1 MRFTRFFRASVCLAG
16 VAGLFFLTA
25 NHAASQE
32 GPEDIFNRG
41 VTLLQDGQYPAAEQA
56 FSQMIERFERDAER
70 LFGPRF
76 GAVYFHRAL
85 ALEGQ
90 RRFQEAA
97 DDFEVSATRYANRQG
112 DRRTN
117 PYATMAL
124 MHSGIALMNV
134 ENPDYELILEIFQR
148 FQRAVKDDP
157 ADAAHIAYNRATL
170 IASIAIGEARA
181 QRPRNAAQTF
191 RRLMSDPGG
200 FCHETRS
207 SFHMTQQTIHA
218 AASEII
224 ESFQVNS
231 IPDAGLEFVDEF
243 RPVLTEDRAISYF
256 YTPRYL
262 EAASN
267 AAREGD
273 YAFALSIYSIL
284 PTSQQVLDGLVFNR
298 SRLEAFPHDDGRPR
312 EMANILDRI
321 EQRVR
326 QDVESGTPVDAW
338 VLDGVARVFFL
349 NGNQQAAFGTYR
361 TLIEMFPQSQLRPQ
375 MLYYAAATASTTG
388 RLAATQQYGELF
400 IDEFPDHELRDR
412 VEELLL
418 ESLFWNARYEEA
430 LTVGREVRERATED
444 EMVEL
449 SDFVIGGSLYF
460 LGNFPEAE
468 RELRAFREKWPD
480 SERTEPARYYL
491 ADNLARLNR
500 FVEAGAMLDSFLN
513 DYPNSELLD
522 LALYSR
528 ANVHYNLEEL
538 NPAVTRLGQF
548 LSERPNSGVRDQ
560 ALNLLGN
567 INDSLENVETAEQNY
582 RDALAF
588 ARRLGNHATAAQSL
602 IFLMGLLSEDEERD
616 EEVADLAEEFFRD
629 HPNDMN
635 RARAAV
641 VPLEAMDRLGRI
653 DDGLARVEALIPTFG
668 NDLDAAGMEDLI
680 LSYVEYAE
688 AGGLG
693 MAELRERLY
702 NFPGV
707 PESAVALRA
716 RLMMALIDFYEQ
728 RIREEDDEATVARME
743 GEIRGV
749 FGQLRR
755 EFPIERLSNYILV
768 RVGDYLVR
776 FEEFAAAREYFNR
789 AIESPDTE
797 FQDRAIFNL
806 GYLLLLSESRDDNRR
821 AFGYFDRI
829 MEDFRFDRLL
839 VEETFRLRAL
849 GHEMLEEWDQVE
861 SVWREYLRH
870 EGGAFRRYQTEAF
883 YKIGLS
889 FDRRGQWDAAMDN
902 YAQVWVLDPGN
913 LLFSAPAWFRM
924 AEINFHERGQ
934 KQNAYE
940 NLWDM
945 VRRPVGGIGH
955 LEAEEQKILDN
966 PEQYLDRINRRLMA
980 ERLQRNYIAHAKREL
995 EVWERDPGVT
1005 ARSEEP

>member
-1 MRFTRFFRASVCLAG
+1 MRFNRFFRASAGLAG
-16 VAGLFFLTA
+16 VAGLFFLTT
-25 NHAASQE
+25 NHATAQE
-32 GPEDIFNRG
+32 GPDDLFNRG
-41 VTLLQDGQYPAAEQA
+41 VALLQDGQYPGAEEA
-56 FSQMIERFERDAER
+56 FSTMIERFERDAER

-76 GAVYFHRAL
+76 GTVYFHRGV

-97 DDFEVSATRYANRQG
+97 DDFEVSATRYANRAG
-112 DRRTN
+112 DRRIN
-117 PYATMAL
+117 PYATMSLLHVGGAL
-124 MHSGIALMNV
+124 MRI
-134 ENPDYELILEIFQR
+134 ENPDYELVLEVFQR
-148 FQRAVKDDP
+148 FQRQVEDDP
-157 ADAAHIAYNRATL
+157 PDAANIAYNRATL
-170 IASIAIGEARA
+170 LANIAISEARA

-200 FCHETRS
+200 FCRETRS
-207 SFHMTQQTIHA
+207 NFQKTQQTVHA
-218 AASEII
+218 AASEIV
-224 ESFQVNS
+224 ESFQVND

-243 RPVLTEDRAISYF
+243 RPALTEDRAISYF

-267 AAREGD
+267 AAREGY

-284 PTSQQVLDGLVFNR
+284 PTSQQVLDGLALNR
-298 SRLEAFPHDDGRPR
+298 ARLEAFPHADGRPR
-312 EMANILDRI
+312 EMANVLDRI
-321 EQRVR
+321 EQRVIE
-326 QDVESGTPVDAW
+326 DMESGTPVDAW

-349 NGNQQAAFGTYR
+349 NGNQQAAYGTYR
-361 TLIEMFPQSQLRPQ
+361 TLIDMFPNSQLRPQ
-375 MLYYAAATASTTG
+375 MLYFAAATASTTG
-388 RLAATQQYGELF
+388 RLAATQQYGERFL
-400 IDEFPDHELRDR
+400 EEYPDHELRDR

-430 LTVGREVRERATED
+430 LAVGKDVRERATQD
-444 EMVEL
+444 DMFEL

-460 LGNFPEAE
+460 LGRFPEAE

-528 ANVHYNLEEL
+528 ANVHYNQEEL

-548 LSERPNSGVRDQ
+548 LSQRPNSEIRDQ

-567 INDSLENVETAEQNY
+567 INDSLGNTETAEQNY

-588 ARRLGNHATAAQSL
+588 ARRLGNRSTAAQSL

-616 EEVADLAEEFFRD
+616 EEVVELAEEFFRD
-629 HPNDMN
+629 HPNDLN

-641 VPLEAMDRLGRI
+641 VPLDAMDRLGRI
-653 DDGLARVEALIPTFG
+653 DEGLARIESLIPTFG
-668 NDLDAAGMEDLI
+668 EDLEAAGMEDLI
-680 LSYVEYAE
+680 LAYVKHAE
-688 AGGLG
+688 AGGLS
-693 MAELRERLY
+693 MEELRERLY
-702 NFPGV
+702 NFPRV

-728 RIREEDDEATVARME
+728 RINEEDDEATVARME

-755 EFPIERLSNYILV
+755 EFPIESLSNYILV

-776 FEEFAAAREYFNR
+776 YEEFAAAREYFDR

-797 FQDRAIFNL
+797 FQDRATFNL
-806 GYLLLLSESRDDNRR
+806 GFLLLLSESREDNRR

-839 VEETFRLRAL
+839 VEETFRMRAL
-849 GHEMLEEWDQVE
+849 GHEMLEEWDRVE
-861 SVWREYLRH
+861 SVWREYLRY

-889 FDRRGQWDAAMDN
+889 FDRRGQWEAAMDN

-924 AEINFHERGQ
+924 AEINFHERGH

-945 VRRPVGGIGH
+945 VRRAAGGIGH
-955 LEAEEQKILDN
+955 LEAEEQRILDN
-966 PEQYLDRINRRLMA
+966 PDQYADRLNRRLMA
-980 ERLQRNYIAHAKREL
+980 DRLQRNYIAHAKREL

-1005 ARSEEP
+1005 AKSDEP

>member
-1 MRFTRFFRASVCLAG
+1 M
-16 VAGLFFLTA
+16 AGLFLLTA
-25 NHAASQE
+25 NDATAQE
-32 GPEDIFNRG
+32 GAEDIFNRG
-41 VTLLQDGQYPAAEQA
+41 VTLLQDGQYPAAEEA
-56 FSQMIERFERDAER
+56 FSHMIERFERDAER

-76 GAVYFHRAL
+76 GAVYFHRGL
-85 ALEGQ
+85 AFEGQ

-112 DRRTN
+112 DRRIN
-117 PYATMAL
+117 PYATMSLFHAGSAQ
-124 MHSGIALMNV
+124 MRV
-134 ENPDYELILEIFQR
+134 ESPDYDLVLEIFQR
-148 FQRAVKDDP
+148 FLREAEGDP
-157 ADAAHIAYNRATL
+157 VDAAHINYNRATL
-170 IASIAIGEARA
+170 LANIAISEARA
-181 QRPRNAAQTF
+181 QRPLGAAGTF

-200 FCHETRS
+200 FCRETRS
-207 SFHMTQQTIHA
+207 SFQITHQTIHA
-218 AASEII
+218 AASEIV
-224 ESFQVNS
+224 ESFQTNDD
-231 IPDAGLEFVDEF
+231 PDEGLKFVDEF
-243 RPVLTEDRAISYF
+243 RAVLTEDRAISYF

-284 PTSQQVLDGLVFNR
+284 PTSQQVLDGLALNR
-298 SRLEAFPHDDGRPR
+298 ARLEAFPRADGTPS
-312 EMANILDRI
+312 EMANVLDRI
-321 EQRVR
+321 EQRVIE
-326 QDVESGTPVDAW
+326 DMESGTPVDAW

-349 NGNQQAAFGTYR
+349 NGNQQAAYGTYR
-361 TLIEMFPQSQLRPQ
+361 TLIEMFPNSQLRPQ
-375 MLYYAAATASTTG
+375 MLYFAAATASTTG
-388 RLAATQQYGELF
+388 RLASTQQYGEQFL
-400 IDEFPDHELRDR
+400 EEYPEHELRDR

-430 LTVGREVRERATED
+430 LAAARNVRERATDD
-444 EMVEL
+444 EMIEL

-460 LGNFPEAE
+460 LGHFSEAE
-468 RELRAFREKWPD
+468 RELRAFRERWPD

-500 FVEAGAMLDSFLN
+500 FVEAGAMLDSFIN
-513 DYPNSELLD
+513 DYPNSEMLD
-522 LALYSR
+522 LALFSR

-548 LSERPNSGVRDQ
+548 LSERPNSEIRDQ

-567 INDSLENVETAEQNY
+567 INDSLGNAETAEQNY

-588 ARRLGNHATAAQSL
+588 ARRLGNRATAAQSL

-616 EEVADLAEEFFRD
+616 EEVVELAEEFFRD
-629 HPNDMN
+629 HPNDIN

-641 VPLEAMDRLGRI
+641 VPLDAMDRLGLI
-653 DDGLARVEALIPTFG
+653 DDGLARIEALIPTFS

-680 LSYVEYAE
+680 LSYVKHAE
-688 AGGLG
+688 AGGLS
-693 MAELRERLY
+693 MEELRERLY

-728 RIREEDDEATVARME
+728 RIEEVDDEATVARMQ

-755 EFPIERLSNYILV
+755 EFPIESLSNYILV

-776 FEEFAAAREYFNR
+776 FEEFAAAREYFDR
-789 AIESPDTE
+789 AVESPDPE
-797 FQDRAIFNL
+797 FKDRAIFNL
-806 GYLLLLSESRDDNRR
+806 GYLLLLSESREDNRR

-829 MEDFRFDRLL
+829 MEDFFMDRLL
-839 VEETFRLRAL
+839 VEDTFRLRAI
-849 GHEMLEEWDQVE
+849 GHEILEEWDQVE
-861 SVWREYLRH
+861 SVWREYLRY
-870 EGGAFRRYQTEAF
+870 EGGAFRRFQTQAF
-883 YKIGLS
+883 FKIGRS
-889 FDRRGQWDAAMDN
+889 FDRRGQWDSAIDN

-924 AEINFHERGQ
+924 AEINFHERGH

-966 PEQYLDRINRRLMA
+966 PDRYVDRFNRRLMA

-1005 ARSEEP
+1005 PKTEEP